1 MKNIM
6 KFLVAMILLLTIAG
20 ALALPMKAFAAEGDG
35 ENTESDVAVEI
46 LDTKDTNYRLST
58 TAMKA
63 LAAAIAIGIPAAL
76 GALAMG
82 LGVAKAVEGISRQPE
97 ASGKIQSLW
106 MLGMVFIETVVIY
119 ALVVTILIVFVL

>member
-1 MKNIM
+1 MKNVA
-6 KFLVAMILLLTIAG
+6 KFVAALILLFSIVG
-20 ALALPMKAFAAEGDG
+20 IALAPLKAYAAEGDAAQG
-35 ENTESDVAVEI
+35 EEIEYEVVETG
-46 LDTKDTNYRLST
+46 DASFRLST

-63 LAAAIAIGIPAAL
+63 LAAAIAIAIPAGL

-82 LGVAKAVEGISRQPE
+82 IGVAKSVEGISRQPE

>member
-1 MKNIM
+1 
-6 KFLVAMILLLTIAG
+6 
-20 ALALPMKAFAAEGDG
+20 
-35 ENTESDVAVEI
+35 
-46 LDTKDTNYRLST
+46 
-58 TAMKA
+58 MKA
-63 LAAAIAIGIPAAL
+63 LAAAIAIAIPAAL

-82 LGVAKAVEGISRQPE
+82 IGVAKSVEGISRQPE

>member
-6 KFLVAMILLLTIAG
+6 KFAVAMILILTIAG
-20 ALALPMKAFAAEGDG
+20 ALALPMKAFAAEGDITAEDGTGLAAEAG
-35 ENTESDVAVEI
+35 EVH
-46 LDTKDTNYRLST
+46 YRLST
-58 TAMKA
+58 TSMKA
-63 LAAAIAIGIPAAL
+63 LAAAIAIAIPAAL

-82 LGVAKAVEGISRQPE
+82 IGVAKSVEGISRQPE

>member
-6 KFLVAMILLLTIAG
+6 KFLVAAILLLTIAG

-76 GALAMG
+76 GALGMG
-82 LGVAKAVEGISRQPE
+82 IATAKSTEGISRQPE
-97 ASGKIQSLW
+97 ASGKIQGLW